1 MKRKKQERKAFT
13 LVELLVVILII
24 SMLAAFVAPRMFK
37 GLGKAKRDIA
47 RAKMAIIEDSLARF
61 YIHCGRYPDDSEG
74 LDALLVAPTDLEE
87 KWSGPYCK
95 QSDLLD
101 PWDERYLYFKI
112 QDLGQGMDKKTLSHA
127 IEPFYTTK
135 EPGKGLGLGLFLA
148 ESAAE
153 RFGGKLKIF
162 SEPGRGTTVLI
173 SFSLKQI
180 QCS

>member
-101 PWDERYLYFKI
+101 PWDERYLYFAEGEVNPGSF
-112 QDLGQGMDKKTLSHA
+112 DLVS
-127 IEPFYTTK
+127 
-135 EPGKGLGLGLFLA
+135 LGA
-148 ESAAE
+148 DRTE
-153 RFGGKLKIF
+153 GGEGDNEDI
-162 SEPGRGTTVLI
+162 VND
-173 SFSLKQI
+173 
-180 QCS
+180 